1 MEPTTGKI
9 AWELGKTL
17 LKSKKGRKFVAW
29 VLAALILAAGASAAA
44 PFAALMMVSMAGSNQ
59 GQLNAAAVAQ
69 DEEAQVD
76 CATDTTSLGGG
87 AVATGSIAQQQVTNA
102 KAIDSVVQKLGLSGR
117 ASLIALTTAVGESD
131 LINIDYGDARN
142 GVRNPDGSLTTS
154 FGLFQQQESM
164 GWGTKA
170 QIMNPAFAT
179 ESFLKGR
186 GGNKGLLSVSGW
198 ETGDIS
204 TVIHTV
210 QRNANPNH
218 YTKFVGRARAIAERA
233 GIDLNRG
240 GTSANPA
247 AVLTSTNVVRCGTTA
262 SGNPI
267 VLGGK
272 TTLNIT
278 TNGPC
283 PLGKANTG
291 ADCNRA
297 ISYSLQQMNSG
308 SRAWKR
314 WCLRLV
320 SESYGSVYAGIPTAY
335 QGGLLMER
343 RGLMQKPPKDYAQ
356 IPRGAVLWYDG
367 RATGNTAGHVAI
379 SLGGGKAIS
388 NDVPVND
395 GRVGIVDIAY
405 FETNWGQR
413 FMGWSAPQR

>member
-1 MEPTTGKI
+1 MDPTTSKI

-29 VLAALILAAGASAAA
+29 VLAAVILAAGASAAA
-44 PFAALMMVSMAGSNQ
+44 PFVALMMVSMAGSNQ

-69 DEEAQVD
+69 DVESQVD
-76 CATDTTSLGGG
+76 CATDTTSLGEG
-87 AVATGSIAQQQVTNA
+87 AVATGSIAQQQITNA
-102 KAIDSVVQKLGLSGR
+102 KTIDSVVQKLGLSGR
-117 ASLIALTTAVGESD
+117 ASLIVLTAAVGESD
-131 LINIDYGDARN
+131 LINIGYGDARN
-142 GVRNPDGSLTTS
+142 GVRNPDGTLTTS
-154 FGLFQQQESM
+154 FGLFQQQTSM
-164 GWGTKA
+164 GWGTKE
-170 QIMNPAFAT
+170 QVMNPAFAT

-204 TVIHTV
+204 TVIHSV

-218 YTKFVGRARAIAERA
+218 YTKFVGRAQAIAERA

-240 GTSANPA
+240 GTSPDPA
-247 AVLTSTNVVRCGTTA
+247 TVLTTTVIRCGTTA
-262 SGNPI
+262 AGNPI

-283 PLGKANTG
+283 PLSKASTG
-291 ADCNRA
+291 TDCNQA
-297 ISYSLQQMNSG
+297 ISYALQQMNSG
-308 SRAWKR
+308 SRAWYR

-320 SESYGSVYAGIPTAY
+320 SLSYGSVYAGIPTAY
-335 QGGLLMER
+335 EGGLLMER

-388 NDVPVND
+388 NDVPTTD

-405 FETNWGQR
+405 FETSWGQR